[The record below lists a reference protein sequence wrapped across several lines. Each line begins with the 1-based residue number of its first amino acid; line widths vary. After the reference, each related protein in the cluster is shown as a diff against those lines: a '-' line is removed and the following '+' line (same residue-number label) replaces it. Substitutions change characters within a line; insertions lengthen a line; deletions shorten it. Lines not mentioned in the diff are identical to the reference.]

1 MMTFTKEKVIEIAK
15 DNGLDILADSLTY
28 NESGLDFLVVFA
40 EDAKG
45 EEWVLR
51 FPRREDVMASTNK
64 EKLTLELIGTKLN
77 VEAPNWKIYTDS
89 LIAYKKLSGV
99 PAATIDSEAQ
109 AYVWVLDEKNVPSVF
124 NETLAEALVS
134 LHRIDHEKAR
144 SAGLPVETPE
154 DIRENMAK
162 RMEKVKENFDVD
174 PDLWQRWQNWLNDNS
189 VWPKQTALVHG
200 DLHAGHI
207 LIDEE
212 NKVTGFIDWTE
223 AAVGDIAIDFVAH
236 YRTFGED
243 VLKELIHHYEKAGG
257 YVWPGMAQHV
267 MELTAAYPI
276 AIAEFALK
284 SGLEEYME
292 MAKQVLESKAI

>member
-1 MMTFTKEKVIEIAK
+1 MTLTKEKVIEIAK
-15 DNGLDILADSLTY
+15 DNGLDILADSLTF

-51 FPRREDVMASTNK
+51 FPRREDVMASTKK
-64 EKLTLELIGTKLN
+64 EKRTLDLVREQLT
-77 VEAPNWKIYTDS
+77 VEAPNWLIYNDS
-89 LIAYKKLSGV
+89 LIAYNRLTGV
-99 PAATIDSEAQ
+99 PAATVDPEAQ
-109 AYVWVLDEKNVPSVF
+109 AYIWVLDEKNVPTLF

-134 LHRIDHEKAR
+134 LHRIDREKAR
-144 SAGLPVETPE
+144 AAGLPVETHE
-154 DIRENMAK
+154 ETRENMAK
-162 RMEKVKENFDVD
+162 RMKKVKEEFHVN
-174 PDLWQRWQNWLNDNS
+174 PELWQRWQDWLGNDS
-189 VWPKQTALVHG
+189 LWPKQTALVHG

-212 NKVTGFIDWTE
+212 NRVTGFIDWTE

-267 MELTAAYPI
+267 VELTAAYPI
-276 AIAEFALK
+276 AIAEFAIK
-284 SGLEEYME
+284 SGLEEYMD
-292 MAKQVLESKAI
+292 MAKQVLGGNGE

>member
-1 MMTFTKEKVIEIAK
+1 MTLTKEKVIEIAK
-15 DNGLDILADSLTY
+15 DNGLDILADSLTF

-51 FPRREDVMASTNK
+51 FPRREDVIASTQK
-64 EKLTLELIGTKLN
+64 EKRTLDLVRASLT
-77 VEAPNWKIYTDS
+77 VEAPNWLIYNDS
-89 LIAYKKLSGV
+89 LIAYKRLTGV
-99 PAATIDSEAQ
+99 PAATVDPEAQ
-109 AYVWVLDEKNVPSVF
+109 AYVWVLDEKNVPTVF
-124 NETLAEALVS
+124 NETLARALVS
-134 LHRIDHEKAR
+134 LHHVDHEDVRA
-144 SAGLPVETPE
+144 AGLLVETPE
-154 DIRENMAK
+154 EIRENMAK
-162 RMEKVKENFDVD
+162 RMEKVKEEFHVD
-174 PDLWQRWQNWLNDNS
+174 PGLWQRWQAWLKNDS
-189 VWPKQTALVHG
+189 LWPAKTTLVHG

-207 LIDEE
+207 LIDEV

-267 MELTAAYPI
+267 IELTAAYPI

-284 SGLEEYME
+284 SGLEEYMD
-292 MAKQVLESKAI
+292 MAKQVLGGNGE

>member
-1 MMTFTKEKVIEIAK
+1 MTLTKEKVIEIAK
-15 DNGLDILADSLTY
+15 DNGLDILADSLTF

-51 FPRREDVMASTNK
+51 FPRREDVMASTQK
-64 EKLTLELIGTKLN
+64 EKRTLDLVREQLT
-77 VEAPNWKIYTDS
+77 VEAPNWLIYNDS
-89 LIAYKKLSGV
+89 LIAYNRLTGL
-99 PAATIDSEAQ
+99 PAATVDPEAQ
-109 AYVWVLDEKNVPSVF
+109 AYVWVLDEKNVPTVF

-134 LHRIDHEKAR
+134 LHRIDHEEAR
-144 SAGLPVETPE
+144 TAGLPVETPE
-154 DIRENMAK
+154 ETRQNMAK
-162 RMEKVKENFDVD
+162 RMEKVKEKFHVD
-174 PDLWQRWQNWLNDNS
+174 PILWQRWQDWLGNDS
-189 VWPKQTALVHG
+189 IWPKQTALVHG

-267 MELTAAYPI
+267 IELTAAYPI
-276 AIAEFALK
+276 AIAEFAVK

-292 MAKQVLESKAI
+292 MAKQVLGSKTK

>member
-1 MMTFTKEKVIEIAK
+1 MMTLTKEKVIEIAK
-15 DNGLDILADSLTY
+15 DNGLDILADSLTF

-51 FPRREDVMASTNK
+51 FPRREDVIASTQK
-64 EKLTLELIGTKLN
+64 EKRTLDLVRASLT
-77 VEAPNWKIYTDS
+77 VEAPNWLIYNDS
-89 LIAYKKLSGV
+89 LIAYKRLTGV
-99 PAATIDSEAQ
+99 PAATVDPEAQ
-109 AYVWVLDEKNVPSVF
+109 AYVWVLDEKNVPTVF
-124 NETLAEALVS
+124 NETLARALVS
-134 LHRIDHEKAR
+134 LHHVDHEDVRA
-144 SAGLPVETPE
+144 AGLLVETPE
-154 DIRENMAK
+154 EIRENMAK
-162 RMEKVKENFDVD
+162 RMEKVKDAFHVD
-174 PDLWQRWQNWLNDNS
+174 PGLWQRWQDWLKNDS
-189 VWPKQTALVHG
+189 LWPAKTTLVHG

-267 MELTAAYPI
+267 IELTAAYPI
-276 AIAEFALK
+276 AIAEFAIK

-292 MAKQVLESKAI
+292 MAKQVLGGNGE

>member
-1 MMTFTKEKVIEIAK
+1 MTLTKEKVIEIAK
-15 DNGLDILADSLTY
+15 DSGLDILADSLTF

-40 EDAKG
+40 EDANG
-45 EEWVLR
+45 AEWVLR
-51 FPRREDVMASTNK
+51 FPRREDVMASTQK
-64 EKLTLELIGTKLN
+64 EKRTLDFVGAKLS
-77 VEAPNWKIYTDS
+77 VEAPNWLIYTDS
-89 LIAYKKLSGV
+89 LIAYKKLRGV
-99 PAATIDSEAQ
+99 PAATVDPEAQ
-109 AYVWVLDEKNVPSVF
+109 AYIWVLDEKNVPTVF

-134 LHRIDHEKAR
+134 LHRIDHEEAR
-144 SAGLPVETPE
+144 TAGLPVETSE
-154 DIRENMAK
+154 DIRQNMAK
-162 RMEKVKENFDVD
+162 RMEKVKEEFHVE
-174 PDLWQRWQNWLNDNS
+174 PALWQRWQEWLENDS
-189 VWPKQTALVHG
+189 IWPKQTALVHG

-243 VLKELIHHYEKAGG
+243 VLKELIYHYEKADG
-257 YVWPGMAQHV
+257 YVWPGMAKHV

-276 AIAEFALK
+276 AIAEFAVK

-292 MAKQVLESKAI
+292 MARQVLGSKAQ

>member
-1 MMTFTKEKVIEIAK
+1 MTLTKEKVIEIAK
-15 DNGLDILADSLTY
+15 ANGLDILADSLTF

-40 EDAKG
+40 EDANG
-45 EEWVLR
+45 AEWVLR
-51 FPRREDVMASTNK
+51 FPRREDVMASTQK
-64 EKLTLELIGTKLN
+64 EKRTLDLVSANLS
-77 VEAPNWKIYTDS
+77 VEAPNWLIYTDS

-99 PAATIDSEAQ
+99 PAATIDPEAQ
-109 AYVWVLDEKNVPSVF
+109 AYVWVLDDKNVPSVF
-124 NETLAEALVS
+124 TETLAQALVS
-134 LHRIDHEKAR
+134 LHRIDHEEAL
-144 SAGLPVETPE
+144 SSGLPVETPE
-154 DIRENMAK
+154 EIRTNMEK
-162 RMEKVKENFDVD
+162 RMEKVKEKFYVD
-174 PDLWQRWQNWLNDNS
+174 PDLWQRWQDWLGNDS
-189 VWPKQTALVHG
+189 LWPKQTALVHG

-257 YVWPGMAQHV
+257 YVWPEMAQHV

-292 MAKQVLESKAI
+292 MAKQVLRGKE

>member
-1 MMTFTKEKVIEIAK
+1 MTLTKEKVIEIAK
-15 DNGLDILADSLTY
+15 DNGLDILAESLAY

-40 EDAKG
+40 EDVDGA
-45 EEWVLR
+45 EWVLR
-51 FPRREDVMASTNK
+51 FPRREDVMASTQK
-64 EKLTLELIGTKLN
+64 EKRTLDLVGAKLS
-77 VEAPNWKIYTDS
+77 VEAPNWLIYTNS

-99 PAATIDSEAQ
+99 PAATVDPEAQ
-109 AYVWVLDEKNVPSVF
+109 AYVWVLDEKNVPRLF
-124 NETLAEALVS
+124 NETLAKALVS
-134 LHRIDHEKAR
+134 LHSIDHEKAHV
-144 SAGLPVETPE
+144 AGLPVETPE
-154 DIRENMAK
+154 ETRENMAK
-162 RMEKVKENFDVD
+162 RMEKVKEDFYVD
-174 PDLWQRWQNWLNDNS
+174 PELWQRWQDWLGNDS
-189 VWPKQTALVHG
+189 LWPKQTALVHG

-212 NKVTGFIDWTE
+212 DKVTGFIDWTE

-267 MELTAAYPI
+267 IELTAAYPI
-276 AIAEFALK
+276 AIAEFAIK

-292 MAKQVLESKAI
+292 MAKQVLGGEI

>member
-1 MMTFTKEKVIEIAK
+1 MMTLTKEKVIEIAK
-15 DNGLDILADSLTY
+15 DNGLDILADSLTF

-40 EDAKG
+40 EDVKG

-51 FPRREDVMASTNK
+51 FPRREDVMASTKK
-64 EKLTLELIGTKLN
+64 EKRTLDLVREQLT
-77 VEAPNWKIYTDS
+77 VEAPNWLIYNES
-89 LIAYKKLSGV
+89 LIAYNRLTGV
-99 PAATIDSEAQ
+99 PAATVDPEAQ
-109 AYVWVLDEKNVPSVF
+109 AYIWVLDEKNVPTLF

-144 SAGLPVETPE
+144 AAGLPVETHE
-154 DIRENMAK
+154 ETRENMAK
-162 RMEKVKENFDVD
+162 RMKKVKEEFHVN
-174 PDLWQRWQNWLNDNS
+174 PELWQRWEDWLRNDS
-189 VWPKQTALVHG
+189 LWPKQTALVHG

-212 NKVTGFIDWTE
+212 NRVTGFIDWTE

-267 MELTAAYPI
+267 IELK
-276 AIAEFALK
+276 AE
-284 SGLEEYME
+284 
-292 MAKQVLESKAI
+292 